1 MDRNYNPNLKF
12 SEFEEDNKTSNF
24 KAHDEFFIFQN
35 NYNSHG
41 TSNKK
46 YINKRHHSEYEE
58 IIPQDCFD
66 NDNNTIFSSNNFYE
80 NRGLSSYKKNFIYNL
95 NNLHFNDINY
105 RKYLSNLKNESSS
118 SKSKRIHKKNN
129 SVNKYNLNIDTYN
142 IIQIYE
148 APPLELTPI
157 LEIEKV
163 VGKRRPPKYYRKK
176 TIYTLED
183 ENEKNSDNISNN
195 NININHS
202 KYNNN
207 TTFLRR
213 SKLSNYKVDKKI
225 SNDNIKKEKKEEDN
239 QNNLKNDDEKCE
251 NKKDEDISCH
261 NKINYYKKYIKY
273 TKSKDKDNIHK
284 NKDSL
289 NHNNMY
295 NEKEENLSNIKKENN
310 METKNN

>member
-24 KAHDEFFIFQN
+24 NTQDEFFIFQN
-35 NYNSHG
+35 NYNLHG

-157 LEIEKV
+157 LEI
-163 VGKRRPPKYYRKK
+163 
-176 TIYTLED
+176 
-183 ENEKNSDNISNN
+183 
-195 NININHS
+195 
-202 KYNNN
+202 
-207 TTFLRR
+207 
-213 SKLSNYKVDKKI
+213 
-225 SNDNIKKEKKEEDN
+225 
-239 QNNLKNDDEKCE
+239 
-251 NKKDEDISCH
+251 
-261 NKINYYKKYIKY
+261 
-273 TKSKDKDNIHK
+273 
-284 NKDSL
+284 
-289 NHNNMY
+289 
-295 NEKEENLSNIKKENN
+295 
-310 METKNN
+310 